1 MKKLCCLFLLWIV
14 VCLPARALELR
25 ASDQRLD
32 LTPAVEY
39 LEDPSGTLG
48 AADLERP
55 EIAARWRRWT
65 SALGTPNFGY
75 SASAFWLRVCLERAP
90 DAPVDWRIEIPNAKL
105 NELEF
110 HAPDQAPV
118 RTGASLPLSSRSIP
132 SPYFVFPLELR
143 AESGCFLLRAA
154 GQDVLALPLVAWQP
168 DVFVSE
174 QQRTLLLHSLYHGGL
189 LALMVYNLLLSL
201 SLRDRRFLFYS
212 CYVAAISLG
221 IFAGNGFG
229 RLFLW
234 PDWPEFDAIAQ
245 AVFLSLSGAGSVLF
259 ARDFLRTRT
268 EQPRLD
274 PWLLGSALG
283 FLGVA
288 LLLLAQLVLHRELR
302 LLHEFNALNALLMCV
317 LGTIASLQVARS
329 GGRGAKLFLLAWG
342 TLWLGVLV
350 ASLRVL
356 GWFPSNM
363 FTAYSIQI
371 AAGLE
376 LMLMSLAL
384 AEMIRFE
391 RERAL
396 EFHAQALDSQRQAH
410 ELDAQLMASRQ
421 LARDKSDFLARVSH
435 ELRTPLNAIIGY
447 SRMLRRGSDRIT
459 LQEGTADIE
468 RSGMRLL
475 AMIEELLDQS
485 HLDAGGMRLQPRPLS
500 LRPWLDEIARAGR
513 LMCEATGNRFE
524 LVYRGPD
531 APVVEADGQRLRQVL
546 DNLLN
551 NANRHTRD
559 GRIELSCAA
568 DPDPAAVG
576 LRLAFA
582 VSDSG
587 EGISPRDLSR
597 IFEPFYMGGAVQP
610 ARVAR
615 AKRIGLGLSISRDLV
630 RLMGGELSVQSQLGQ
645 GSCFR
650 FGIECALA
658 ADPLPARD
666 ATLPLPDLP
675 PALLR
680 RRGDLRLLLV
690 DDDVASRLSQ
700 VDLLES
706 LGFVVEAVASL
717 AELVESMRAST
728 LRWDAVITD
737 QQMPDGDGWSVLDF
751 VRQQAPSV
759 PVVLLSATGSQ
770 RPAERGDAFDF
781 DACLC
786 KPVEPL
792 VLLEV
797 LAALLP
803 GLHHKA
809 SSGRAPAAALLDAEV
824 LRTFAELVGAG
835 AVSDIEDWLDAL
847 EPRPEL
853 DDFIHAVREAVR
865 RLDLDA
871 LKGLVGALQR

>member
-1 MKKLCCLFLLWIV
+1 M
-14 VCLPARALELR
+14 PARALELG
-25 ASDQRLD
+25 ASDLRLD

-39 LEDPSGTLG
+39 LEDASGVLG

-65 SALGTPNFGY
+65 SALGVPNFGY
-75 SASAFWLRVCLERAP
+75 SASAFWLRVCLERTP
-90 DAPVDWRIEIPNAKL
+90 DAPVNWRIEIPHARL

-110 HAPDQAPV
+110 HAPGQAPI
-118 RTGASLPLSSRSIP
+118 RTGAALPLSSRPIP
-132 SPYFVFPLELR
+132 GPFFVFPLQLR
-143 AESGCFLLRAA
+143 GASDCFLLRAA
-154 GQDVLALPLVAWQP
+154 SQDVLTLPLVAWQP
-168 DVFVSE
+168 DTFVSE

-201 SLRDRRFLFYS
+201 SLRDRRFLLYS
-212 CYVAAISLG
+212 CYVATLSLG

-229 RLFLW
+229 RVFLW

-245 AVFLSLSGAGSVLF
+245 SVFLSLSGAGSVLF

-283 FLGVA
+283 FLAVA

-302 LLHEFNALNALLMCV
+302 LLYEFNALNGLLMCA
-317 LGTIASLQVARS
+317 LGSIASWQVARS
-329 GGRGAKLFLLAWG
+329 GGRGVKLFLLAWG
-342 TLWLGVLV
+342 TLWLGVLI

-363 FTAYSIQI
+363 VTAYSIQI

-391 RERAL
+391 RERTL

-447 SRMLRRGSDRIT
+447 SRMLRRRSDRIT

-475 AMIEELLDQS
+475 GMIEELLDQS
-485 HLDAGGMRLQPRPLS
+485 HLDAGGMRLQPRSLP

-551 NANRHTRD
+551 NANRHTRA
-559 GRIELSCAA
+559 GHIELSCVVEPETEPGAA
-568 DPDPAAVG
+568 G

-587 EGISPRDLSR
+587 EGISPNDLSR
-597 IFEPFYMGGAVQP
+597 IFEPFYMGGVAQP
-610 ARVAR
+610 VRTTR

-630 RLMGGELSVQSQLGQ
+630 RLMGGELVVQSQLGQ
-645 GSCFR
+645 GSRFH

-658 ADPLPARD
+658 VDPVAGRGRPA
-666 ATLPLPDLP
+666 PLPDLP

-690 DDDVASRLSQ
+690 DDDPASRLSQ
-700 VDLLES
+700 ADLLES
-706 LGFVVEAVASL
+706 LGFEVEAVASWTG
-717 AELVESMRAST
+717 LVESMRAST

-751 VRQQAPSV
+751 VRTHDPSV
-759 PVVLLSATGSQ
+759 PVVLLSAMDSRRPTGRS
-770 RPAERGDAFDF
+770 DALDF

-786 KPVEPL
+786 KPVEPRL
-792 VLLEV
+792 LLES

-803 GLHHKA
+803 GLHHEA
-809 SSGRAPAAALLDAEV
+809 ADAAPAPAAAPLDAEA
-824 LRTFAELVGAG
+824 LCLFSDLVQAG
-835 AVSDIEDWLDAL
+835 AVSDIEDWLDTLAPQPGL
-847 EPRPEL
+847 EN
-853 DDFIHAVREAVR
+853 FIHAAREAVR

-871 LKGLVGALQR
+871 LKRLAAGPQP

>member
-1 MKKLCCLFLLWIV
+1 MKRLCGLLLWLV
-14 VCLPARALELR
+14 GFAQAMELR
-25 ASDQRLD
+25 ASDTRID
-32 LTPAVEY
+32 LVPAIEY
-39 LEDPSGTLG
+39 LEDASGSIEFSELR
-48 AADLERP
+48 RP
-55 EIAARWRRWT
+55 ELAARWRRWE
-65 SALGTPNFGY
+65 SAEGTPNFGY
-75 SASAFWLRVCLERAP
+75 TASAFWLRVCLRRAS
-90 DAPVDWRIEIPNAKL
+90 DAPANWRIEIPNAKL
-105 NELEF
+105 GQLEF
-110 HAPDQAPV
+110 HAPGLPPV
-118 RTGASLPLSSRSIP
+118 RTGASLPLSSRPIP

-143 AESGCFLLRAA
+143 GEPDCFLLRAA
-154 GQDVLALPLVAWQP
+154 SQDALTLPLVAWQS
-168 DVFVSE
+168 DAFLFQ

-189 LALMVYNLLLSL
+189 LALMVYNLLLFL

-212 CYVAAISLG
+212 CYVATLSLG

-229 RLFLW
+229 RVFLW

-259 ARDFLRTRT
+259 AREFLRTRV
-268 EQPRLD
+268 ERPRLD
-274 PWLLGSALG
+274 HWLLGCALG
-283 FLGVA
+283 FLAVT
-288 LLLLAQLVLHRELR
+288 LLLLAQLVLRHELR
-302 LLHEFNALNALLMCV
+302 LLHEFHALNALLMCALV
-317 LGTIASLQVARS
+317 TIASVQVARS

-342 TLWLGVLV
+342 TLWLGVLI

-356 GWFPSNM
+356 GWFPTNTLSS
-363 FTAYSIQI
+363 YSIQI

-384 AEMIRFE
+384 AEIIRFE

-396 EFHAQALDSQRQAH
+396 DFHTQALESQRQAH
-410 ELDAQLMASRQ
+410 ELDTQLIASRQ

-475 AMIEELLDQS
+475 GMIEELLDQS

-500 LRPWLDEIARAGR
+500 LRPWLEEVARASR
-513 LMCEATGNRFE
+513 LMCEAAGNRFE

-531 APVVEADGQRLRQVL
+531 GPVVEADGQRLRQVL

-559 GRIELSCAA
+559 GRIELSCVTEL
-568 DPDPAAVG
+568 DPAAAC

-587 EGISPRDLSR
+587 EGISARDQSR
-597 IFEPFYMGGAVQP
+597 IFEPFYMGGAGQP
-610 ARVAR
+610 ARTTR

-630 RLMGGELSVQSQLGQ
+630 RLMGGELSVQSELGQ
-645 GSCFR
+645 GSRFR
-650 FGIECALA
+650 FGIECALITDSVA
-658 ADPLPARD
+658 GRSTAM
-666 ATLPLPDLP
+666 TLPDLP
-675 PALLR
+675 PALVR

-690 DDDVASRLSQ
+690 DDDPASRLSQ
-700 VDLLES
+700 ADLLES

-728 LRWDAVITD
+728 LRRDAVITD

-751 VRQQAPSV
+751 VRAHDPSV
-759 PVVLLSATGSQ
+759 PVVLLSAIGS
-770 RPAERGDAFDF
+770 RPPADRPDRLHF

-786 KPVEPL
+786 KPVEPR
-792 VLLEV
+792 VLLEA

-803 GLHHKA
+803 GLHHE
-809 SSGRAPAAALLDAEV
+809 APGAVPPQPLDAEAMR
-824 LRTFAELVGAG
+824 LFEHLVQAG
-835 AVSDIEDWLDAL
+835 AVSDIEDWLDTLA
-847 EPRPEL
+847 PRPEL
-853 DDFIHAVREAVR
+853 EEFMQAAREAVR
-865 RLDLDA
+865 RIDLDA
-871 LKGLVGALQR
+871 LKGLADGIQR